1 MPGHMKAG
9 VGPPGRLWHQTRVE
23 RFPSAAP
30 QADQVFVVIDRQRVP
45 DAAVAQVGGL
55 DDPFA
60 HTDPDR
66 MRLGIE
72 LLAEI
77 AGKRQVVLISEDPR
91 VVELAQIAAPDLTVI
106 ELSPPS

>member
-1 MPGHMKAG
+1 MKAG

-60 HTDPDR
+60 HKGLQRAVDGGEPDR
-66 MRLGIE
+66 SLPTPHADRKSTRLNSSHGY
-72 LLAEI
+72 
-77 AGKRQVVLISEDPR
+77 ISSS
-91 VVELAQIAAPDLTVI
+91 LF
-106 ELSPPS
+106 SF